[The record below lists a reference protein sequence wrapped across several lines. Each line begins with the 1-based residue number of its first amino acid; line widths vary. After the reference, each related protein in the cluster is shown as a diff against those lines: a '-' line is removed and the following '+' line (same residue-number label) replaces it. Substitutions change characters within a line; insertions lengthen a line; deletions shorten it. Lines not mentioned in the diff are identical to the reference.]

1 MSEKDDLEALER
13 YQAAKKEKEEKQEAE
28 ARKRIEAKKRRAEAE
43 KKREADVKLS
53 AGTPSAEDRL
63 QAAAAA
69 APKLVAEHTVQ
80 SGDTLSDIAMK
91 YYKYATRR
99 HYMFIYNTNKDVI
112 GKDPDKIQVG
122 MELKIR
128 ELPERLKGDKASPP
142 EGVTVIAEHTVASGE
157 TLTSIAQ
164 KYYNDASEAAW
175 MTIYE
180 ANKDEIGDNP
190 NVIFVGMHFFIPQYP

>member
-1 MSEKDDLEALER
+1 MSEKDDDALKRLE
-13 YQAAKKEKEEKQEAE
+13 AAKKRLES
-28 ARKRIEAKKRRAEAE
+28 AKKEPDKP
-43 KKREADVKLS
+43 KKPR
-53 AGTPSAEDRL
+53 PSAESRSGGPSMEDRL

-112 GKDPDKIQVG
+112 GKDPNNIQVG

-128 ELPERLKGDKASPP
+128 ELPERLKGEKASPP
-142 EGVTVIAEHTVASGE
+142 EGVAVIAEHTVASGE

-175 MTIYE
+175 MAIYE